1 MPRPECLFIPN
12 FFMSKAQ
19 GGGLQTWQI
28 AALYDLLL
36 QRAQLGLQTVLYVA
50 SNKLLAN
57 EYGQNFLSLIL
68 GHYQLA
74 KV

>member
-1 MPRPECLFIPN
+1 
-12 FFMSKAQ
+12 
-19 GGGLQTWQI
+19 
-28 AALYDLLL
+28 
-36 QRAQLGLQTVLYVA
+36 VLYVA